1 MKPLR
6 LLAALALVAAFATG
20 CVGNAATTGAYRG
33 KASHSAKAA
42 VSALQTALLAVQLEK
57 KGKMLGGYLD
67 VVMSRAEDDF
77 SSVQQQ
83 FDSIQPPNS
92 DEADRIRDQLD
103 KLFTSGTQILS
114 QLRILER
121 RDDKIALTKVA
132 TGIPGLVGKLNTL
145 AQETA

>member
-1 MKPLR
+1 MKLLRPLIVV
-6 LLAALALVAAFATG
+6 ALVAALGSG
-20 CVGNAATTGAYRG
+20 CVGNAATTPAYRG

-42 VSALQTALLAVQLEK
+42 ASALQTALLAVQLEK

-92 DEADRIRDQLD
+92 DEADQIRDQLD

-132 TGIPGLVGKLNTL
+132 TGIPGLVGKLNKL
-145 AQETA
+145 AEDTA